1 MDFQDYLHIAC
12 RRGWIVILVAVLAA
26 ASAFVFSRLQA
37 PVYKST
43 MELIIQ
49 PARPDF
55 GLSQSA
61 KQLIDSYIGIIFT
74 RRNADEVR
82 NRLQLDYDAD
92 RIFGSTRVASDG
104 ARYAVTIEVRDY
116 DGDVANRI
124 AKAWAQLFVDWRNRE
139 NAKLR
144 REDRV
149 DAILG
154 DDPEYHQDTPRTSVN
169 VIAGGLLGGL
179 AGLLIVVALEWSQA
193 NILRTQVDAERALG
207 VRVIGAIP
215 TET

>member
-1 MDFQDYLHIAC
+1 MEFQDYVQIAR
-12 RRGWIVILVAVLAA
+12 RRGWIVLLVAVIAA
-26 ASAFVFSRLQA
+26 VSAFAFSRLQA

-74 RRNADEVR
+74 RRYADVVR
-82 NRLQLDYDAD
+82 EQLQLDYSPE

-116 DGDVANRI
+116 DGDTANRI
-124 AKAWAQLFVDWRNRE
+124 SKAWAQLFVDWRNRE

-149 DAILG
+149 DAIMG

-169 VIAGGLLGGL
+169 VIAGALLGSL
-179 AGLLIVVALEWSQA
+179 VGLLIVAALEWSQA
-193 NILRTQVDAERALG
+193 NLLRTQYDAERRLG
-207 VRVIGAIP
+207 LRVIGAIP
-215 TET
+215 GET